1 MKIKFGRLMI
11 LSLAFLLML
20 IHTASAFSQ
29 AVTGTVTDAE
39 THKPLSD
46 VNITIKGTPIGTNS
60 QANGDFNLAGLPP
73 GEYTLE
79 ASMMGYKI
87 LQMPFTLSSESLPH
101 INIRL
106 VPTVLQLKPI
116 EVTAQRYRDV
126 VASPKSESPALYT
139 SISVIKRHE
148 IQKQGAK
155 TLIES
160 MQYIPGALVETRGRK
175 VKQFFSMR
183 GQTYPY
189 PEYALNGSWQR
200 EFHELPY
207 FFSSADIEK
216 IEIVRSSAALLTGL
230 TGLAGV
236 IKVETRR
243 YEHAETSFSGEYGTF
258 DSYRARLSHGSK
270 IGDLSYATGLGIQG
284 TQGPDQKNAA
294 ERMANFY
301 GRLDWQPSAEI
312 NIDFNLFHLN
322 GKRELALAESPANN
336 TLQTTISR
344 YDPYKSTLANLKAFY
359 QPNQKISS
367 ELLLYYTKR
376 DPVYVTESDPSPI
389 STSERDYEFGLNF
402 TQAISPF
409 MNNTL
414 RFGGLYNHWVAP
426 NGKRF
431 YVGRRSDLETFSA
444 VIVDEHR
451 LGNFNLDGGLR
462 WSKTHIN
469 KYGAFNINGV
479 AGAFRAAEPIVD
491 TWEPGIVNASLGAV
505 YHFDNPY
512 SIHLNLAAG
521 QIKPREGSLSDTFKK
536 PENETRLKMDL
547 GFQMIIDNIG
557 KISLSGFYIAQKN
570 AIVLSDTIHIADGR
584 ILEYYLN
591 RDQDQAGLEIEARS
605 PLWFN
610 RLEFFINM
618 LSLYSRFEEDGG
630 KKTNSQYPGFI
641 ASAGLYYDYA
651 NIDINLFT
659 KYVSSYEN
667 TRFAARINGQPP
679 QPQPLGDYFIINM
692 TLGKSLGE
700 KFKTRI
706 FLEIQN
712 LTDERYSTVVGYP
725 DYGRKIIL
733 GVSQT
738 FH

>member
-1 MKIKFGRLMI
+1 
-11 LSLAFLLML
+11 
-20 IHTASAFSQ
+20 
-29 AVTGTVTDAE
+29 
-39 THKPLSD
+39 
-46 VNITIKGTPIGTNS
+46 
-60 QANGDFNLAGLPP
+60 
-73 GEYTLE
+73 
-79 ASMMGYKI
+79 MMGYKI
-87 LQMPFTLSSESLPH
+87 FQMPITVSTKSLSQ

-106 VPTVLQLKPI
+106 LPTVLQLKPI

-126 VASPKSESPALYT
+126 VASPKSESPALYPA
-139 SISVIKRHE
+139 ISVIKRHE
-148 IQKQGAK
+148 IQRQGAK
-155 TLIES
+155 TLIEA

-175 VKQFFSMR
+175 VKQFFSIR

-189 PEYALNGSWQR
+189 PEYAVNGNWQR

-230 TGLAGV
+230 TGLAGI
-236 IKVETRR
+236 IKVDTRR
-243 YEHAETSFSGEYGTF
+243 YEHAETSFSGEYGTYN
-258 DSYRARLSHGSK
+258 SYRARLSHGSK

-284 TQGPDQKNAA
+284 SQGPEEKNAA

-301 GRLDWQPSAEI
+301 GRIDWQLAPTI

-322 GKRELALAESPANN
+322 GKRELALAEPPANN
-336 TLQTTISR
+336 TLQTTVSR
-344 YDPYKSTLANLKAFY
+344 YDPYKSTLVNLKAFY
-359 QPNQKISS
+359 HPNQKSSS

-376 DPVYVTESDPSPI
+376 DPLYVTESDPSPI
-389 STSERDYEFGLNF
+389 STSERDHEYGFNF

-409 MNNTL
+409 TNNTL

-451 LGNFNLDGGLR
+451 LGNLNLDGGLR

-469 KYGAFNINGV
+469 EYGAFNINGV
-479 AGAFRAAEPIVD
+479 SGSFKKADPIVNA
-491 TWEPGIVNASLGAV
+491 WEPAIVNASLGAV
-505 YHFDNPY
+505 YHFVNPY
-512 SIHLNLAAG
+512 SIHLNLSAG
-521 QIKPREGSLSDTFKK
+521 QIKPREGSLSDTFEK
-536 PENETRLKMDL
+536 PKNETRFKMDL
-547 GFQMIIDNIG
+547 GFQTMIENIG
-557 KISLSGFYIAQKN
+557 KISFSGFYIARKN
-570 AIVLSDTIHIADGR
+570 AIVLSDTVHIADGR

-591 RDQDQAGLEIEARS
+591 RDQDQMGLEIEARS

-610 RLEFFINM
+610 RLECFINM
-618 LSLYSRFEEDGG
+618 LSSYSRFEVDGEN
-630 KKTNSQYPGFI
+630 KKNTQYPGFI

-651 NIDINLFT
+651 NIDVNLFA

-667 TRFAARINGQPP
+667 TRFAARISGQPP

-692 TLGKSLGE
+692 TLGKSFGE
-700 KFKTRI
+700 KFKTRL
-706 FLEIQN
+706 FLEMQN
-712 LTDERYSTVVGYP
+712 LTDKGYSTVVGYP
-725 DYGRKIIL
+725 DYGRRLIL
-733 GVSQT
+733 GLSQS

>member
-1 MKIKFGRLMI
+1 MNLT
-11 LSLAFLLML
+11 LFLLL
-20 IHTASAFSQ
+20 IHTKITFSQ

-39 THKPLSD
+39 TREPLSD
-46 VNITIKGTPIGTNS
+46 VNIVINGTPFGTTS
-60 QANGDFNLAGLPP
+60 QSNGYFNLAGLPP
-73 GEYTLE
+73 GDYTLE

-87 LQMPFTLSSESLPH
+87 VRIFLTLASDSLRQ

-126 VASPKSESPALYT
+126 VASPKSESPALYPA
-139 SISVIKRHE
+139 ISVVKRHE
-148 IQKQGAK
+148 ILKQGAK

-189 PEYALNGSWQR
+189 PEYAVNGSWQR

-230 TGLAGV
+230 TGLAGI
-236 IKVETRR
+236 IKVDTRH
-243 YEHAETSFSGEYGTF
+243 YESTETSFSGEYGTF

-301 GRLDWQPSAEI
+301 GRIDWQPSAMI

-322 GKRELALAESPANN
+322 GKRELALAEPPATN
-336 TLQTTISR
+336 TLQTTISK
-344 YDPYKSTLANLKAFY
+344 YDPYKSTLVNLKAFY
-359 QPNQKISS
+359 QPNQRISS

-389 STSERDYEFGLNF
+389 STSERDFEYGFNF

-409 MNNTL
+409 LNNTL

-431 YVGRRSDLETFSA
+431 YVGRRSDLETVSA

-451 LGNFNLDGGLR
+451 FGNLNLDGGLR
-462 WSKTHIN
+462 WSKTLIN
-469 KYGAFNINGV
+469 EYGGFNINGV
-479 AGAFRAAEPIVD
+479 AGTFSAAEPIVD
-491 TWEPGIVNASLGAV
+491 TWEPATLNASIGAA
-505 YHFDNPY
+505 YHFDYPY
-512 SIHLNLAAG
+512 SIHLNIAAG
-521 QIKPREGSLSDTFKK
+521 QIKPREGSLSDTFEK
-536 PENETRLKMDL
+536 PENEIRSKVDL
-547 GFQMIIDNIG
+547 GFQMMIENIG

-570 AIVLSDTIHIADGR
+570 AIVLSDTVHIADGR

-591 RDQDQAGLEIEARS
+591 RDQDQAGIEIEARS

-610 RLEFFINM
+610 RLECFINM
-618 LSLYSRFEEDGG
+618 LSLYSRFEENGEN
-630 KKTNSQYPGFI
+630 KTNSEYPGFI

-651 NIDINLFT
+651 DIDINLFT

-679 QPQPLGDYFIINM
+679 QPQPLGDYFSINM
-692 TLGKSLGE
+692 TVGKSFGD

-712 LTDERYSTVVGYP
+712 LADERYSTVVGYP
-725 DYGRKIIL
+725 DYGRKLIL
-733 GVSQT
+733 GVSQI

>member
-1 MKIKFGRLMI
+1 MI
-11 LSLAFLLML
+11 LTLFLLL
-20 IHTASAFSQ
+20 IHTKITFSQ

-39 THKPLSD
+39 TNQPLSD
-46 VNITIKGTPIGTNS
+46 VNIIISGTPFGTTSGVDGNF
-60 QANGDFNLAGLPP
+60 DLFGLPS

-79 ASMMGYKI
+79 ASMIGYKI
-87 LQMPFTLSSESLPH
+87 VRIPLTVVTDSLRQM
-101 INIRL
+101 NIQL

-126 VASPKSESPALYT
+126 VASPESESPALYPA
-139 SISVIKRHE
+139 ISVVKRHE
-148 IQKQGAK
+148 ILKQGAK

-189 PEYALNGSWQR
+189 PEYAINGCWQR

-230 TGLAGV
+230 TGLVGI
-236 IKVETRR
+236 IKVDTRR
-243 YEHAETSFSGEYGTF
+243 YERAETSFSGEYGTF
-258 DSYRARLSHGSK
+258 ESYRARLSHGSK
-270 IGDLSYATGLGIQG
+270 IGNFSYATGIGIQG
-284 TQGPDQKNAA
+284 TRGPDQKNAA
-294 ERMANFY
+294 ERMANVY
-301 GRLDWQPSAEI
+301 GRIDWQPSAAI
-312 NIDFNLFHLN
+312 TIDLNLFHLN
-322 GKRELALAESPANN
+322 GKRELALAEPPATN
-336 TLQTTISR
+336 TLQTTVSK
-344 YDPYKSTLANLKAFY
+344 YDPYKSTLVNLKAFY
-359 QPNQKISS
+359 QPSQKISS
-367 ELLLYYTKR
+367 ELLLYYAKR
-376 DPVYVTESDPSPI
+376 DPVYVTEGDPSPI
-389 STSERDYEFGLNF
+389 STSERDYEYGFNF
-402 TQAISPF
+402 TQAISLF
-409 MNNTL
+409 TNNTL

-451 LGNFNLDGGLR
+451 FGNLNLDGGLR

-469 KYGAFNINGV
+469 EYGAFNINGV
-479 AGAFRAAEPIVD
+479 AGAFTAAEPIVD
-491 TWEPGIVNASLGAV
+491 TWEPAIVNASLGAA
-505 YHFDNPY
+505 YHFDYPY
-512 SIHLNLAAG
+512 SLHLNLAAG
-521 QIKPREGSLSDTFKK
+521 QIKPREGSLSDTFEK
-536 PENETRLKMDL
+536 PENEIRSKVDL
-547 GFQMIIDNIG
+547 GFQMMIENIG

-570 AIVLSDTIHIADGR
+570 AIVLSDTVQITDGR

-591 RDQDQAGLEIEARS
+591 RDQYQTGIEFEARS

-610 RLEFFINM
+610 RLECFINM
-618 LSLYSRFEEDGG
+618 LSLNSHFEEDGEN
-630 KKTNSQYPGFI
+630 KTNTQYPGFI

-651 NIDINLFT
+651 DIDINLFT

-667 TRFAARINGQPP
+667 TRFAARIKGQPT

-692 TLGKSLGE
+692 TLGKTFGE
-700 KFKTRI
+700 KFKTRLY
-706 FLEIQN
+706 FEVYN
-712 LTDERYSTVVGYP
+712 LTNERYSTVVGYP
-725 DYGRKIIL
+725 DYGRKLIL

-738 FH
+738 LY